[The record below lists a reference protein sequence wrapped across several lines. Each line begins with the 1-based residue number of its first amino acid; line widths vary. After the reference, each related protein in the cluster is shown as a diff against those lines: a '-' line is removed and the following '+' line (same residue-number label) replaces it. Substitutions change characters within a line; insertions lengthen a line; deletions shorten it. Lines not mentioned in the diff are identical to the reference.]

1 MLWTVDPERD
11 EPLFAQIA
19 AQVRDAVASGELR
32 TGDRLPPA
40 RVLSTSLD
48 VNLHTVLRAY
58 QDLRDEGLL
67 DLRRGRGAVIAEHA
81 DYAALAAPVAALV
94 DAARRAGVS
103 ATAATALLQAAFAR
117 PTTPE
122 GR

>member
-19 AQVRDAVASGELR
+19 AQVRGAVASGELR
-32 TGDRLPPA
+32 TGDRLPSA
-40 RVLSTSLD
+40 RVLATSLE

-67 DLRRGRGAVIAEHA
+67 DLRRGRGAVIAGHA
-81 DYAALAAPVAALV
+81 DYAALDEPVAALV
-94 DAARRAGVS
+94 DAARRAGVPP
-103 ATAATALLQAAFAR
+103 TAATALVQAAFAR
-117 PTTPE
+117 ATTPE

>member
-1 MLWTVDPERD
+1 VLWTVDPARD

-19 AQVRDAVASGELR
+19 TQVRTAVAAGELR

-40 RVLSTSLD
+40 RVLAGSLE

-58 QDLRDEGLL
+58 QDLRDEGLV

-81 DYAALAAPVAALV
+81 DYAALDAPVAALV
-94 DAARRAGVS
+94 AAARSAGVTPD
-103 ATAATALLQAAFAR
+103 ATAALVRAAFAR
-117 PTTPE
+117 PTQE
-122 GR
+122 DR

>member
-1 MLWTVDPERD
+1 VLWTVAPARD

-19 AQVRDAVASGELR
+19 TQVRTAVAAGELR

-40 RVLSTSLD
+40 RVLAGSLE

-58 QDLRDEGLL
+58 QDLRDEGLV

-81 DYAALAAPVAALV
+81 DYAALDAPVAALV
-94 DAARRAGVS
+94 AAARSAGVTPD
-103 ATAATALLQAAFAR
+103 ATAALVRAAFAR
-117 PTTPE
+117 PTQE
-122 GR
+122 DR